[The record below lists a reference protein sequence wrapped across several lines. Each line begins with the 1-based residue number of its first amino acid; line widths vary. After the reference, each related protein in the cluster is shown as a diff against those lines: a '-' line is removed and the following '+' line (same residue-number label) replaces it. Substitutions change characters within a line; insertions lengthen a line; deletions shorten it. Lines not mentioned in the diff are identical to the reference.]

1 MTARNIL
8 DRREIERSTS
18 DGEQTRAREI
28 EVDLTRSLA
37 IIRSAWPRLHRPPRA
52 VGSSRNPPA
61 SRPPMRTDA
70 LSLIAEISRDLAFWV
85 QALIQDDTDGDPH
98 GLSLDDSMGCARYLA
113 GRVGFIAEWTYGNR
127 LATEMHDHAR
137 AARGI
142 AWPRPPSILLGECTN
157 RVSVDGTVVQCG
169 TQVRAHMETPGRV
182 TCRGCGKSD
191 TIDGWMLAIVADQ
204 RPVTLPQLVP
214 LLHKRLGI
222 VISARTLQRMYRAGQ
237 LCAPI
242 GGTRDAPT
250 FDRRDVYAVVISHT
264 AREKGA

>member
-1 MTARNIL
+1 MSSRRTIDLRAIQASTATATAAPHRNL
-8 DRREIERSTS
+8 EAEV
-18 DGEQTRAREI
+18 TRH
-28 EVDLTRSLA
+28 LA
-37 IIRSAWPRLHRPPRA
+37 VIRGAWPRLHNPPHANATTRH
-52 VGSSRNPPA
+52 PPA

-85 QALIQDDTDGDPH
+85 HALVEDDTDGDPS
-98 GLSLDDSMGCARYLA
+98 GLRLDDAMGCARYLS

-157 RVSVDGTVVQCG
+157 RVSVDGTVVPCG

-222 VISARTLQRMYRAGQ
+222 VVSARTLQRMYRAGQ

>member
-1 MTARNIL
+1 MLEWRVSDDGTFSAELRRVEEDQAGFDSTGLLVLTQDGRVARQLVGEDSRIEKEYLVRVEGQL
-8 DRREIERSTS
+8 D
-18 DGEQTRAREI
+18 ARG
-28 EVDLTRSLA
+28 LA
-37 IIRSAWPRLHRPPRA
+37 LL
-52 VGSSRNPPA
+52 N
-61 SRPPMRTDA
+61 
-70 LSLIAEISRDLAFWV
+70 
-85 QALIQDDTDGDPH
+85 H
-98 GLSLDDSMGCARYLA
+98 GLSLDDAMGCARYLA